1 MERDWEAEGI
11 PPPPT
16 SLGKRRNPNGRFM
29 PDPNHPARCAWA
41 AARWTVDGWTLQQIS
56 DAMSL
61 GGKGNA
67 HHLVQTGLRA
77 TREAT
82 AATTEQA
89 RTAHRTRLEYAIEVA
104 LDVLERDHV
113 HVSQGRVMKDDDGIP
128 LLDDGPKL
136 AAATTLRALSES
148 LRKLDGL
155 DAPSRV
161 SVDAQNLGQEVGDLL
176 TALTQAA
183 TDDGT
188 PGT

>member
-1 MERDWEAEGI
+1 
-11 PPPPT
+11 
-16 SLGKRRNPNGRFM
+16 M

-56 DAMSL
+56 DAMGL

-89 RTAHRTRLEYAIEVA
+89 RTAHRTRLEYAIEEILGVI
-104 LDVLERDHV
+104 ERRHFVVSHGHV
-113 HVSQGRVMKDDDGIP
+113 VKDDDGNP
-128 LLDDGPKL
+128 LLDDGPLL
-136 AAATTLRALSES
+136 AAVGKLREASES

-155 DAPSRV
+155 DAPSKV
-161 SVDAQNLGQEVGDLL
+161 EHSGDVTYQLVGVNPEDLK
-176 TALTQAA
+176 
-183 TDDGT
+183 
-188 PGT
+188 